1 MFARTA
7 TIMILSV
14 VVSPAADRDIGKRID
29 VIFEEWNKT
38 GTAGAAVAVIQAGK
52 LIYDKGYGSAN
63 LEYEIP
69 ITAETV
75 FHVASVSKQ
84 FTAMAVVLLE
94 QQRKLSLDDDI
105 RKYVPELP
113 DYGQKITIRNLL
125 QHTGGIRDQW
135 QALALAGWRLDDV
148 ITQQQILRVLFRQK
162 ELNFKPGT
170 EHLYSNGGYSLAAEI
185 VARVSGKPFAIF
197 CDEQMFQPIGM
208 TRTHFHDDHR
218 RIVPNRAYSYSKTPT
233 GFRSAPLNYSNVG
246 ATSLFTT
253 ALDLTKWLDNFR
265 DPKVGGRAGIDRL
278 EEQAMLANRERI
290 GYALGVGI
298 GKYRGSRTIS
308 HGGADAGYRSLVSY
322 FPEEQLGIVI
332 LSNLASF
339 SPGAYANKVA
349 DLFLDGKPGP
359 VNQTTNSASGAGDG
373 TSRKAFDAEDLP
385 DYAGPWWSDELE
397 TQYTIR
403 LNGDSLIAEHVRHGD
418 IALRPAGKDFFSG
431 SEWFFSQVRFERDST
446 GKPAAMIV
454 GGGRVRGVKFTR
466 R

>member
-1 MFARTA
+1 MLARTA
-7 TIMILSV
+7 VIVILSV
-14 VVSPAADRDIGKRID
+14 VVSAAADRDIGRRID
-29 VIFEEWNKT
+29 AIFEEWKTT

-52 LIYDKGYGSAN
+52 LGYDKGYGSAN
-63 LEYEIP
+63 LEYEVP
-69 ITAETV
+69 ITGETV

-94 QQRKLSLDDDI
+94 LERRLSLDDDI
-105 RKYVPELP
+105 RKHLPELP

-135 QALALAGWRLDDV
+135 QTLALAGWRLDDV
-148 ITQQQILRVLFRQK
+148 ITQQQILRMLFRQK
-162 ELNFKPGT
+162 ELNFKPGA

-197 CDEQMFQPIGM
+197 CDEQIFQPLGM

-218 RIVPNRAYSYSKTPT
+218 RVVPNRAYSYSKTPA
-233 GFRSAPLNYSNVG
+233 GFRAAPLNYANVG

-265 DPKVGGRAGIDRL
+265 DPKVGGRAGVNRL
-278 EEQAMLANRERI
+278 EERATLANGARI
-290 GYALGVGI
+290 GYALGVTVGE
-298 GKYRGSRTIS
+298 YRGSKTIS
-308 HGGADAGYRSLVSY
+308 HGGADAGYRSFISY

-339 SPGAYANKVA
+339 SPGTYANKVA
-349 DLFLDGKPGP
+349 DLFVHGKPAP
-359 VNQTTNSASGAGDG
+359 VNQTANPASRESERE
-373 TSRKAFDAEDLP
+373 SRKAFDIEHLP
-385 DYAGPWWSDELE
+385 EYAGRWWSDELE

-403 LNGDSLIAEHVRHGD
+403 VAGETLIAEHVRHGE

-431 SEWFFSQVRFERDST
+431 GEWFFSQVRFERDSA
-446 GKPAAMIV
+446 GKPATMIV